1 MQFSVKNMSNIVTN
15 TNNWRHLFPPTEQL
29 NEITLLNAGFIPQQ
43 TDWHTSNCIQ
53 NFWVL
58 WYNFSP
64 GNACISGNSQYEL
77 TPDNIILIPPNTVYS
92 GVFRKQVAHFYI
104 WFKTAG
110 GFEYPERKVL
120 NIPAQPFF
128 EKLHQAPHFT
138 PKTKL
143 LLFNLLSSILLDI
156 PDEFFCSE
164 QFKIK
169 SRTIEKAINIIA
181 LHRGKINNAQIARE
195 LNISPVRFS
204 HLFKNEM
211 GISPQRYCLQ
221 IKMAVADQFLHLGW
235 SIEDVATACG
245 FADRYHFS
253 KEFKKYQGISPG
265 KWQKLFS
272 QQKKTE

>member
-1 MQFSVKNMSNIVTN
+1 MSNIVASAN
-15 TNNWRHLFPPTEQL
+15 KWRRVFTPAEQL
-29 NEITLLNAGFIPQQ
+29 NDIILLNAGFIPHQ
-43 TDWHTSNCIQ
+43 TDWHTNNCIQ

-58 WYNFSP
+58 WYNFSA
-64 GNACISGNSQYEL
+64 GNICVSGSSKHEL

-92 GVFRKQVAHFYI
+92 GLLQQPVPHLFI

-110 GFEYPERKVL
+110 PFEYPERKVL
-120 NIPAQPFF
+120 NIPAQPFI
-128 EKLHQAPHFT
+128 EILHRVIHFT
-138 PKTKL
+138 PRTKL
-143 LLFNLLSSILLDI
+143 MLFNLLSSILLNI
-156 PDEFFCSE
+156 PEDFFHAE

-169 SRTIEKAINIIA
+169 SRTIEKALSFIA
-181 LHRGKINNAQIARE
+181 LHRGQVNNTQIAGE
-195 LNISPVRFS
+195 LNISPIRFS

-221 IKMAVADQFLHLGW
+221 VKMAVADQFLHLGW
-235 SIEDVATACG
+235 SIEDVAFACG